1 MEEAMIQA
9 RALTFNSPLETGVR
23 ALAILVAAHP
33 RSFDLQRLMAFDHL
47 VVHTGDIGGPK
58 SLHPKLPMRSAEMLV
73 RRKLVESGLL
83 LMASRGLVERI
94 IDDQG
99 IHYRAAELAAPV
111 MSSMTTSYF
120 VALREC
126 AGWAVDTFASLDD
139 TMFRAAMARF
149 FDQWVEE
156 FQAVKQTLALNL

>member
-1 MEEAMIQA
+1 MTQP

-23 ALAILVAAHP
+23 ALAVLLAAHP

-47 VVHTGDIGGPK
+47 VVHTGDIGGPE
-58 SLHPKLPMRSAEMLV
+58 SLHPKLPMRSAEILV
-73 RRKLVESGLL
+73 RRRLVESGLM

-94 IDDQG
+94 VDGRG

-111 MSSMTTSYF
+111 MSSMTTPYF
-120 VALREC
+120 AALQRC
-126 AGWAVDTFASLDD
+126 AGWAVETFASLDD
-139 TMFRAAMARF
+139 TKFRVAMARF

-156 FQAVKQTLALNL
+156 FQAVQRSLAVDL